1 MYIKQK
7 ARVFFMWYSFY
18 NRFNAFIIK
27 MALGIYLFG
36 KPLVT
41 LMVKCRMMPT
51 QPKLTRFNQNVMSK
65 YQIYNSIFMTLPFD
79 TITKTGVLLPLF
91 HETCKK
97 GFTAGDN
104 PTTIVERFFKKYQDR
119 RSTESQIN
127 LLFRFIQ
134 YIERQVVLF
143 DAIEDAA
150 FPIVNNMDG
159 IGTLRSLKE
168 SVTAENK
175 LELLQKYLEEFKV
188 RIVLT
193 AHPTQF
199 YPGSVL
205 GIITDLTEAIR
216 ENDLL
221 RINDL
226 LAQLGK
232 TPFFKHKKPSPYDEA
247 VSLIWYLENVF
258 YKSFGTIYDY
268 IQQNIFDGKQIDNDI
283 INVGFW
289 PGGDRDGNPFV
300 TPEITLK
307 VAKRLRE
314 TVIKNYYRDVRKLRR
329 KLTFDGVEDK
339 IVVLETE
346 LYKIITNKKSSLT
359 VDNFSSELKE
369 IKQLVIDKHQSLY
382 VSEVNSLINKIH
394 LFGFHFSALDI
405 RQDSRVHHTVFTN
418 MVDAIIDSGSDI
430 FPKKYHELKESEQV
444 KILSQVNGEVDLS
457 LIKDDDTLKALNTMK
472 AIKTIQETN
481 GERAANRY
489 IISNNQTTLNVMQLF
504 AMLKLVAFQ
513 EELTVDIG
521 PLFETITDLKN
532 APVVMEELY
541 TNPEYAAHLKSRGN
555 RQTIMLGF
563 SDGTKDGGYLMANW
577 AIYKAKENL
586 TTVSRKYGI
595 NVIFFDGRG
604 GPPAR
609 GGGKTHNFYASLGPT
624 IEDKEVQLTIQ
635 GQTISSNFG
644 TLESSQ
650 YNLEQLIS
658 SGIHNSL
665 SDADLSMLPE
675 NRAVMTDLAD
685 RSYKAY
691 SDFKAHPKFIPYLEH
706 MSTLKYYA
714 KTNIG
719 SRPSKRG
726 KAKGLV
732 FEDLRAIPF
741 VGSWSQLKQNVPG
754 FFGVGTALKHY
765 EDIGEFEK
773 AQHLFKT
780 SDFFKT
786 LIENSM
792 MSLSKSFFDLTKY
805 MSEDEEYGD
814 FWNIIYNEYET
825 SKRLLLKLTGYKELM
840 EEEPAGKASVAVR
853 ESIVLPLLTIQQFA
867 LKKIQE
873 LEKSGVTTGKE
884 IEVYQKM
891 VTRSLFGNINASR
904 NSA

>member
-1 MYIKQK
+1 MSIE
-7 ARVFFMWYSFY
+7 
-18 NRFNAFIIK
+18 
-27 MALGIYLFG
+27 
-36 KPLVT
+36 
-41 LMVKCRMMPT
+41 
-51 QPKLTRFNQNVMSK
+51 PKLTRFNQNVLSK
-65 YQIYNSIFMTLPFD
+65 YQIYNSVFMTLPFD
-79 TITKTGVLLPLF
+79 AITKTGVLLPLF
-91 HETCKK
+91 HETCEK
-97 GFTAGDN
+97 GFAAGND
-104 PTTIVERFFKKYQDR
+104 PTTIVHTFFKKYQAR
-119 RSTESQIN
+119 RSSESQIN

-150 FPIVNNMDG
+150 FPVVNNMDG

-168 SVTAENK
+168 NVTSENK
-175 LELLQKYLEEFKV
+175 LELLQNYLEEFKV

-205 GIITDLTEAIR
+205 GIITDLTEAVR
-216 ENDLL
+216 DNDLL
-221 RINDL
+221 RINEL

-232 TPFFKHKKPSPYDEA
+232 TPFFKHKKPTPYDEA

-268 IQQNIFDGKQIDNDI
+268 IQQNIFDGKHINNDI
-283 INVGFW
+283 INIGFW

-307 VAKRLRE
+307 VAKRLRQ
-314 TVIKNYYRDVRKLRR
+314 TIIKNYHRDIRKLRR
-329 KLTFDGVEDK
+329 KLTFQGVENR
-339 IVVLETE
+339 IINLEKE
-346 LYKIITNKKSSLT
+346 LYNSITNQKSS
-359 VDNFSSELKE
+359 FSLKFFISELQE
-369 IKQLVIDKHQSLY
+369 IKQVIADKHQSLY
-382 VSEVNSLINKIH
+382 LSQVNSLLNKVH
-394 LFGFHFSALDI
+394 LFGFHFSTLDI
-405 RQDSRVHHTVFTN
+405 RQDSRVHHKVFTN
-418 MVDAIIDSGSDI
+418 MVDAVIDSGSDI
-430 FPKKYHELKESEQV
+430 FPKNYHELKESEQV
-444 KILSQVNGEVDLS
+444 KILSQISGEVDLT
-457 LIKDDDTLKALNTMK
+457 LIKDEDTLKALNTMK
-472 AIKTIQETN
+472 TIKTIQEIN

-489 IISNNQTTLNVMQLF
+489 IISNNQTALNVMQLF

-513 EELTVDIG
+513 DRLTVDVG
-521 PLFETITDLKN
+521 PLFETITDLEN
-532 APVVMEELY
+532 APTVMEELY
-541 TNPEYAAHLKSRGN
+541 SNPEYATHLKSRGN

-586 TTVSRKYGI
+586 TAISRQYGVT
-595 NVIFFDGRG
+595 VIFFDGRG

-624 IEDKEVQLTIQ
+624 IEDKEVQLTVQ

-658 SGIHNSL
+658 SGIYNSL
-665 SDADLSMLPE
+665 SDSDLSMLPE
-675 NRAVMTDLAD
+675 NRVVMSDLAE

-691 SDFKAHPKFIPYLEH
+691 SDFKAHPRFISYLEH

-726 KAKGLV
+726 KSEGLV

-765 EDIGEFEK
+765 EDSGEFDK
-773 AQHLFKT
+773 VQYLFKT
-780 SDFFKT
+780 SNFFKT

-805 MSEDEEYGD
+805 MSEDAEYGD
-814 FWNIIYNEYET
+814 FWNVIYTEYET
-825 SKRLLLKLTGYKELM
+825 SKRLILKLTGYKELM
-840 EEEPAGKASVAVR
+840 QEEPAGKASIGVR

-873 LEKSGVTTGKE
+873 LEKSGVTTGDE

>member
-1 MYIKQK
+1 MSI
-7 ARVFFMWYSFY
+7 
-18 NRFNAFIIK
+18 
-27 MALGIYLFG
+27 
-36 KPLVT
+36 
-41 LMVKCRMMPT
+41 
-51 QPKLTRFNQNVMSK
+51 QPKLTRFNQNVLSK

-79 TITKTGVLLPLF
+79 TITKTGALLPLF
-91 HETCKK
+91 RETCSK
-97 GFTAGDN
+97 GFEDGDN
-104 PTTIVERFFKKYQDR
+104 PTTIVNSFFEKYQAR
-119 RSTESQIN
+119 RSDKSQIN

-150 FPIVNNMDG
+150 FPVVNNMDG

-168 SVTAENK
+168 SVIAESK
-175 LELLQKYLEEFKV
+175 LETLQKYLEEFKV

-205 GIITDLTEAIR
+205 GIITDLTEAVKD
-216 ENDLL
+216 NDLL

-232 TPFFKHKKPSPYDEA
+232 TPFFKHKKPTPYDEA

-268 IQQNIFDGKQIDNDI
+268 IQQNIFDEKQIDNNI
-283 INVGFW
+283 INIGFW

-300 TPEITLK
+300 TPETTLK
-307 VAKRLRE
+307 VADRLHH
-314 TVIKNYYRDVRKLRR
+314 TILKNYYRDIRKLRR
-329 KLTFDGVEDK
+329 KLTFQGVEDK
-339 IVVLETE
+339 ISGLEKE
-346 LYKIITNKKSSLT
+346 LYKLITNKVSKLT
-359 VDNFSSELKE
+359 IAVFKQELVD
-369 IKQLVIDKHQSLY
+369 IKKLIIDKHQSLY
-382 VSEVNSLINKIH
+382 VAEVNSLLNKIH
-394 LFGFHFSALDI
+394 LFGFHFANLDI
-405 RQDSRVHHTVFTN
+405 RQDSRKHAQFFN
-418 MVDAIIDSGSDI
+418 DMVDVLTKSGSAL
-430 FPKKYHELKESEQV
+430 FPKNYHDLSENEQIQ
-444 KILSQVNGEVDLS
+444 ILSKVEGKVDLS
-457 LIKDDDTLKALNTMK
+457 LIKDEETLKALETMQ
-472 AIKTIQETN
+472 AIKTIQNIN
-481 GERAANRY
+481 GEPAANRY
-489 IISNNQTTLNVMQLF
+489 IISNNQSALHVMQLF

-513 EELTVDIG
+513 DKLTVDIG
-521 PLFETITDLKN
+521 PLFETITDLEN
-532 APVVMEELY
+532 APQVMAALY
-541 TNPEYAAHLKSRGN
+541 ANPEYAAHLKSRGN

-586 TTVSRKYGI
+586 TAVSRAHGI
-595 NVIFFDGRG
+595 TVIFFDGRG

-658 SGIHNSL
+658 SGIYNSL
-665 SDADLSMLPE
+665 SDKDLSMLPE
-675 NRAVMTDLAD
+675 NRVVMDDLATL
-685 RSYKAY
+685 SYEAY
-691 SDFKAHPKFIPYLEH
+691 RAFKAHPKFISYLEH

-726 KAKGLV
+726 KAEGLI

-765 EDIGEFEK
+765 EDTHQFDK
-773 AQHLFKT
+773 AQLLFQT
-780 SDFFKT
+780 SDFF
-786 LIENSM
+786 
-792 MSLSKSFFDLTKY
+792 
-805 MSEDEEYGD
+805 
-814 FWNIIYNEYET
+814 
-825 SKRLLLKLTGYKELM
+825 
-840 EEEPAGKASVAVR
+840 
-853 ESIVLPLLTIQQFA
+853 
-867 LKKIQE
+867 
-873 LEKSGVTTGKE
+873 
-884 IEVYQKM
+884 
-891 VTRSLFGNINASR
+891 
-904 NSA
+904 

>member
-1 MYIKQK
+1 MSI
-7 ARVFFMWYSFY
+7 
-18 NRFNAFIIK
+18 
-27 MALGIYLFG
+27 
-36 KPLVT
+36 
-41 LMVKCRMMPT
+41 
-51 QPKLTRFNQNVMSK
+51 QPKITRFTQNVVSK

-79 TITKTGVLLPLF
+79 AVTKTGALLPLF
-91 HETCKK
+91 HETCQK
-97 GFTAGDN
+97 GFSKQED
-104 PTTIVERFFKKYQDR
+104 PTTIVETFFKKYQAR
-119 RSTESQIN
+119 RSPESQIN

-150 FPIVNNMDG
+150 FAKVHNMDG

-168 SVTAENK
+168 SAVADNK
-175 LELLQKYLEEFKV
+175 LEMLQQYLEEFKV

-205 GIITDLTEAIR
+205 GIITDLTEAIK

-221 RINDL
+221 LINNL

-232 TPFFKHKKPSPYDEA
+232 TPFFKHKKPTPYDEA

-268 IQQNIFDGKQIDNDI
+268 IQQNIFDGKHIDNDI

-307 VAKRLRE
+307 VAQRLRE
-314 TVIKNYYRDVRKLRR
+314 TIIKNYYRDVRNLKR
-329 KLTFDGVEDK
+329 KLSFKGVEERITGIEK
-339 IVVLETE
+339 E
-346 LYKIITNKKSSLT
+346 LYNCIIHQASTITLEHLT
-359 VDNFSSELKE
+359 SELKE
-369 IKQLVIDKHQSLY
+369 IKQIIIDEHQSLY
-382 VSEVNSLINKIH
+382 VSEINSLLNRIH
-394 LFGFHFSALDI
+394 LFGFHFSTLDI
-405 RQDSRVHHTVFTN
+405 RQDSRKHDQFFN
-418 MVDAIIDSGSDI
+418 DMVNATIASGSDV
-430 FPKKYHELKESEQV
+430 FPKNYHELSEEEQV
-444 KILSQVNGEVDLS
+444 EILSKVKGKVDLS
-457 LIKDDDTLKALNTMK
+457 WIQDEETLKALHTMK
-472 AIKTIQETN
+472 AIKTIQQTN
-481 GERAANRY
+481 GEQAANRY

-513 EELTVDIG
+513 DQLTIDIG
-521 PLFETITDLKN
+521 PLFETITDLEN
-532 APVVMEELY
+532 APAVMEALY
-541 TNPEYAAHLKSRGN
+541 TNPEYAAHLKSRSN
-555 RQTIMLGF
+555 KQTIMLGF

-577 AIYKAKENL
+577 AIYRAKENL
-586 TTVSRKYGI
+586 TTISRKFDI
-595 NVIFFDGRG
+595 TVIFFDGRG

-644 TLESSQ
+644 TLDSSQ

-658 SGIHNSL
+658 SGIYNSL
-665 SDADLSMLPE
+665 NEVNLSMVPE
-675 NRAVMTDLAD
+675 NRNVMGDLAK
-685 RSYKAY
+685 RSYDAY
-691 SDFKAHPKFIPYLEH
+691 VAFKAHPKFISYLEH

-726 KAKGLV
+726 NSEGLV
-732 FEDLRAIPF
+732 FDDLRAIPF

-773 AQHLFKT
+773 VQRLFKT
-780 SDFFKT
+780 SSFFKT

-805 MSEDEEYGD
+805 MADDPEYGS
-814 FWNIIYNEYET
+814 FWTIIYTEYET
-825 SKRLLLKLTGYKELM
+825 SKRLILKLTGYTALM
-840 EEEPAGKASVAVR
+840 EEEPAGKASIAVR
-853 ESIVLPLLTIQQFA
+853 ESIVLPLLTIQQYA

-873 LEKSGVTTGKE
+873 LEKAPVRDEAQIAIFEK
-884 IEVYQKM
+884 I